1 MKCLVSRVL
10 GITLER
16 GKDDVEDD
24 VEGERRWSERSASS
38 LLMGKKEMWG
48 MGSGK

>member
-16 GKDDVEDD
+16 GKDD